1 MSQYMLNMQNH
12 FKNLKMVKMG
22 KIKWNREFRT
32 VFMILTKKTIL
43 QYFRLLAI
51 IVKIMSYI

>member
-12 FKNLKMVKMG
+12 FKNLKMVKMD

-51 IVKIMSYI
+51 VVKIMSYI